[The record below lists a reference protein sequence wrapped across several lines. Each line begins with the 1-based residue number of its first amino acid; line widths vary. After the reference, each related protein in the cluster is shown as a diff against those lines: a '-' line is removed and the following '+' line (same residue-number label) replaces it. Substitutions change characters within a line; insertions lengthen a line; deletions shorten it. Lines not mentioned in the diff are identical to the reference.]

1 MACQMKL
8 LLRRI
13 LMISLHECG
22 KGVVEFEHERDAD
35 SCTGT
40 RHLSAKPI
48 RLKRFEPSEKTPL
61 KRQKRWTFPNRET
74 TTAAEN
80 KVVARDTGS
89 TASQESLQTKKGRA
103 ETKREKARRL
113 NRVGLS
119 YRCGR
124 CGQPKKGH
132 VCHLAEGET
141 WDGQT
146 AAGVKEPEFDEKPK
160 SLSWDLDSEALFK
173 DIKSVLSK
181 PMTPVSV
188 KGSASEHIYDRPMES
203 DSVVAVTT
211 LKSGRKGE
219 LKPSTPAKTSAR
231 AALLDQTEKLAALAE
246 IDMEKQ
252 RPPSLITPD
261 DADGRVGVPGPS
273 SDMFSPGALKS
284 IMTLEERL
292 LLLLLICETTC
303 LF

>member
-1 MACQMKL
+1 MSVGQIRRDCLARAVGEPFYCALDGLPDEASLAQVEQML
-8 LLRRI
+8 QPLCTGRI

-203 DSVVAVTT
+203 DSVVAGTFQPLLASCT
-211 LKSGRKGE
+211 HPE
-219 LKPSTPAKTSAR
+219 LVCH
-231 AALLDQTEKLAALAE
+231 
-246 IDMEKQ
+246 
-252 RPPSLITPD
+252 
-261 DADGRVGVPGPS
+261 RVQ
-273 SDMFSPGALKS
+273 
-284 IMTLEERL
+284 
-292 LLLLLICETTC
+292 
-303 LF
+303 